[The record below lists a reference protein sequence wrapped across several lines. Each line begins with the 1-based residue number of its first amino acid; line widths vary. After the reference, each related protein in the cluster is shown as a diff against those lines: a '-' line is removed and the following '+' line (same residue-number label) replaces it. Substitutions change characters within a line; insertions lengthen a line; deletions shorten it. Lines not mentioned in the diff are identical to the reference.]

1 LFVWE
6 VVLLDDL
13 MRALSI
19 QITNA
24 QDIWFWKH
32 DVTRIFSAKLAYSVV
47 ELASK
52 VDVVPP
58 DCPNLS
64 WGKC

>member
-1 LFVWE
+1 
-6 VVLLDDL
+6 
-13 MRALSI
+13 MGALSI

-64 WGKC
+64 WRNN